1 MPSSRYLLYALL
13 IVAAVALSALTA
25 AARGKEDNSIP
36 KDIKVPSDVVVA
48 LYLPQ
53 RSRDHRSYVRQLD
66 LWLQPGKALED
77 SATDMLKRVFPAGFL
92 AAPGDTRAMAL
103 VLSLHPTLQVDDA
116 ELTRTLNY
124 KVLNPAGEVLLTG
137 TVSGKADLGDLSA
150 GGDFYKADI
159 KAMQALAVD
168 VLRKLRPDVARFP
181 ATRAFAD
188 VPSESIADRTAAM
201 STGTGFFINDTGQVL
216 TAAHVVRGCL
226 LIDVEHA
233 GSKSA
238 GRSRARS
245 DLLDLALLD
254 TTLPAPS
261 AIAFRK
267 SGEVRLGEAVVN
279 VAFPP
284 KGLLT
289 GAPNLARGNVN
300 SLTALAGADG
310 QFQFSAPVQAGSAGG
325 PVVAD
330 SGALVGIAL
339 GTIDVSA
346 MIQGGMLPQN
356 TNFAL
361 ASRYAAMFLNK
372 HDARFRESAEQTPA
386 DSSAANAL
394 ALASVVNV
402 SCFQ

>member
-1 MPSSRYLLYALL
+1 MPSSRNLLRAFTVVVL
-13 IVAAVALSALTA
+13 IALSAVA
-25 AARGKEDNSIP
+25 SARSREDNSIP
-36 KDIKVPSDVVVA
+36 KDVQVPSDVVVA

-53 RSRDHRSYVRQLD
+53 RTRDSRFYVGQLD

-77 SATDMLKRVFPAGFL
+77 SATDMLKSLFPAGFL
-92 AAPGDTRAMAL
+92 AAPGDTRAAGL
-103 VLSLHPTLQVDDA
+103 VLSVHPTLAIDDDKV
-116 ELTRTLNY
+116 TSTLNY
-124 KVLNPAGEVLLTG
+124 KVLDPAGNVLLTG
-137 TVSGKADLGDLSA
+137 SVTGKAALGDLQG

-168 VLRKLRPDVARFP
+168 VLRKLRPDVTRFP
-181 ATRAFAD
+181 ATGAFAD
-188 VPSESIADRTAAM
+188 VSPELIADRSVATSTA
-201 STGTGFFINDTGQVL
+201 TGFFINDTAQVL
-216 TAAHVVRGCL
+216 TVAHVVRGCL
-226 LIDVEHA
+226 IIDVEHA
-233 GSKSA
+233 GSKSTA
-238 GRSRARS
+238 RRRAHS

-254 TTLPAPS
+254 TTLPAPRVVP
-261 AIAFRK
+261 FRK
-267 SGEVRLGEAVVN
+267 SGEARLGETVVN

-325 PVVAD
+325 PVIAE

-339 GTIDVSA
+339 GTLDLSTL
-346 MIQGGMLPQN
+346 IQRGMLPQN

-361 ASRYAAMFLNK
+361 SSRYAAMFLKK
-372 HDARFRESAEQTPA
+372 HGATFVLSEEQAPA
-386 DSSAANAL
+386 DSSAANGL
-394 ALASVVNV
+394 ALASVVKV